1 MALQS
6 RLWGQKEKELSYTLV
21 RTVALPRTV
30 GSQWIVVDTTNKPLK
45 QLYNDYYK
53 LYVELS
59 HLSLTENIYVDLDTI
74 RHTYVQYPGTIADLL
89 VALGDITFT
98 TVEKLPS
105 DTIKYVKYSDAF
117 RSNYKVDLTKIGYS
131 LPDNYPIS
139 LKDDAVLTRPKYST
153 NMRMLHTHALVTVN
167 GYVHETDAD
176 DDHAYIYDAGKTL
189 RKSRNNSI
197 GILSFAEIGEI
208 NKIHLVEER
217 IHTSPSSTSLYE
229 RTYIDTGMD
238 LSGKSYFLVL
248 GGYIILPEDQLLWKV
263 NDTTLGLNLGNMP
276 YVERFYESDADMDLT
291 TLNIERDQDNPGL
304 FNINQLKSNEFIKS
318 YLIARNS
325 FVVVLNTNH
334 MVYNKNYLRHS
345 NLPGMFKAY
354 QEPEYPL
361 VVNYGRIAEYWKSQ
375 EDGQWLCTV
384 NDSYLRDY
392 VIDFYTETNLELIN
406 NHLVPMTPNKHS
418 RGFLLEIGCY
428 NI

>member
-1 MALQS
+1 M
-6 RLWGQKEKELSYTLV
+6 SYTLV
-21 RTVALPRTV
+21 KTVALPRTI
-30 GSQWIVVDTTNKPLK
+30 GSQWKDIDTVSIPLK

-59 HLSLTENIYVDLDTI
+59 HVSLTENIYVDLDTL
-74 RHTYVQYPGTIADLL
+74 RNQYLQYTGTISDLL
-89 VALGDITFT
+89 IALGDITYI

-105 DTIKYVKYSDAF
+105 DTIKYIKYDDAF
-117 RSNYKVDLTKIGYS
+117 RCQYKIEVAKIGYS
-131 LPDNYPIS
+131 LPDNYPIT
-139 LKDDAVLTRPKYST
+139 LKDDAVVTRPKYPT
-153 NMRMLHTHALVTVN
+153 NMRMLHTHALITVN
-167 GYVHETDAD
+167 GFVHETTAD
-176 DDHAYIYDAGKTL
+176 NDRAYIYDAGKTL
-189 RKSRNNSI
+189 RKSRNNSV
-197 GILSFAEIGEI
+197 GILSFAGISEVK
-208 NKIHLVEER
+208 KIHVGKED
-217 IHTSPSSTSLYE
+217 IHTGATSTSLYE
-229 RTYIDTGMD
+229 RLYIDTKTD
-238 LSGKSYFLVL
+238 LTGKSYFLVL
-248 GGYIILPEDQLLWKV
+248 GGYIILPEDQILWKV
-263 NDTTLGLNLGNMP
+263 NETSVAVNLGNMP
-276 YVERFYESDADMDLT
+276 YIERFYESDAVMDLT
-291 TLNIERDQDNPGL
+291 SLEIERDLDNPGL

-318 YLIARNS
+318 YFTARNS
-325 FVVVLNTNH
+325 FMVVLDTNH

-361 VVNYGRIAEYWKSQ
+361 VVNYGRIAEYWKTQ
-375 EDGQWLCTV
+375 EDGQWLCAV